1 MTQKFDVAII
11 GAGPAGLT
19 LALELERKFKVLL
32 IDKKQEPHKLIACA
46 EWVPPNMPVAAITD
60 TVAMETYYGDKIKI
74 RDFGGKIID
83 RQSWQKGMLESLT
96 ETTVNLGLPV
106 EKIDE
111 NKVITPKGMFEAEI
125 VVGADGPLSVV
136 RKSLGLT
143 VAPVMPAINVK
154 MKLVKKLDRTL
165 IHFSDN
171 IEKGYGWVF
180 PKGEFANVGI
190 GATSKIY
197 DALESYKAYLVKN
210 EIVYPEEIQ
219 RTAGLI
225 PLYGFSPIASNNC
238 VMVGDAAG
246 LTDPL
251 TGAGIFQAW
260 DSAKILA
267 GVLSEGKTLSEYFKK
282 IKIAYGSFLARRMT
296 KRKILEDNWG
306 NLEKAVEESWVSF
319 GK

>member
-1 MTQKFDVAII
+1 MTQKYDVAII

-19 LALELERKFKVLL
+19 LALELEHRFKVLL
-32 IDKKQEPHKLIACA
+32 IDKKREPHKLIACA
-46 EWVPPNMPVAAITD
+46 EWVPPNMPVAAVTD
-60 TVAMETYYGDKIKI
+60 TVAMDTFYAGKTKI

-83 RQSWQKGMLESLT
+83 RESWQKGMLESLT
-96 ETTVNLGLPV
+96 KATVCLGLVV
-106 EKIDE
+106 EKNVE
-111 NKVITPKGMFEAEI
+111 NKVITPKETFEADVI
-125 VVGADGPLSVV
+125 VGADGPLSVI
-136 RKSLGLT
+136 RKSFGLS

-154 MKLVKKLDRTL
+154 MKLVKKIDRTL
-165 IHFSDN
+165 IHFSDS

-180 PKGEFANVGI
+180 PKGEMANVGI
-190 GATSKIY
+190 GATCKIY
-197 DALESYKAYLVKN
+197 DALKSYKTFLVEN
-210 EIVYPEEIQ
+210 GIVYPEEIQ

-225 PLYGFSPIASNNC
+225 PLYGFSPVASDNC
-238 VMVGDAAG
+238 AMIGDAAG

-260 DSAKILA
+260 DSAITLA
-267 GVLSEGKTLSEYFKK
+267 GVLSEGKTLSEYFKR
-282 IKIAYGSFLARRMT
+282 IKIAYGSFLTRRMT

>member
-1 MTQKFDVAII
+1 MTQKYDVAII

-19 LALELERKFKVLL
+19 LALELERRFKVLL
-32 IDKKQEPHKLIACA
+32 IDKKRDPHKLIACA
-46 EWVPPNMPVAAITD
+46 EWVPPNMPVAAVTD
-60 TVAMETYYGDKIKI
+60 TVAMDTFYAGKTKI

-83 RQSWQKGMLESLT
+83 RESWQKGMLESLT
-96 ETTVNLGLPV
+96 KATVCLGLPV
-106 EKIDE
+106 EKIVE
-111 NKVITPKGMFEAEI
+111 NKVITPKETFEAEI

-136 RKSLGLT
+136 RKSFGLP

-154 MKLVKKLDRTL
+154 MKLVKNLDKTL
-165 IHFSDN
+165 INFSDN

-197 DALESYKAYLVKN
+197 DALKSYKTFLVEN
-210 EIVYPEEIQ
+210 GIVYLEEIQ

-225 PLYGFSPIASNNC
+225 PLYGFSPVASDNC

-260 DSAKILA
+260 DSANILA
-267 GVLSEGKTLSEYFKK
+267 AVLSEEKTLSEYFKR
-282 IKIAYGSFLARRMT
+282 IKIAYGSFLTRRMI

-306 NLEKAVEESWVSF
+306 DLEKAVEESWVSF

>member
-1 MTQKFDVAII
+1 MTQKFDIAIV

-19 LALELERKFKVLL
+19 LALELEQKFKVLL
-32 IDKKQEPHKLIACA
+32 IDKKREPHKLIACA
-46 EWVPPNMPVAAITD
+46 EWVPPNMPVAAVTE
-60 TVAMETYYGDKIKI
+60 TVAMDTFYGNKTKI

-83 RQSWQKGMLESLT
+83 RESWQKGMLESLT

-106 EKIDE
+106 TNVE
-111 NKVITPKGMFEAEI
+111 NARIVTPKGSFEADI

-136 RKSLGLT
+136 RKSQGL
-143 VAPVMPAINVK
+143 AISPVMPAINVK
-154 MKLVKKLDRTL
+154 MKLINKLDRTL
-165 IHFSDN
+165 IHFSDT

-180 PKGEFANVGI
+180 PKSDIANVGV
-190 GATSKIY
+190 GATSKIS
-197 DALESYKAYLVKN
+197 DALEQYKTFLVQN
-210 EIVYPEEIQ
+210 GIVYPEEIQ

-225 PLYGFSPIASNNC
+225 PLYGFSPIVSEKC

-267 GVLSEGKTLSEYFKK
+267 GILSDGKPLSEYFRK
-282 IKIAYGSFLARRMT
+282 IKIAYGSFLARRMI
-296 KRKILEDNWG
+296 KRKILEDSWG

>member
-1 MTQKFDVAII
+1 MTPKYDVVII

-19 LALELERKFKVLL
+19 LALELEHRFKVLL
-32 IDKKQEPHKLIACA
+32 IDKKREPHKLIACA
-46 EWVPPNMPVAAITD
+46 EWVPPNMPVAAVTD
-60 TVAMETYYGDKIKI
+60 TVAMDTFYAGKTKI

-83 RQSWQKGMLESLT
+83 RESWQKGMLESLT
-96 ETTVNLGLPV
+96 KATVCLGLPV
-106 EKIDE
+106 EKNVE
-111 NKVITPKGMFEAEI
+111 NKVITPKETFEADVI
-125 VVGADGPLSVV
+125 VGADGPLSVI
-136 RKSLGLT
+136 RKSFGLS

-154 MKLVKKLDRTL
+154 MKLVKKMDRTL

-180 PKGEFANVGI
+180 PKGELANVGI
-190 GATSKIY
+190 GATSKIS
-197 DALESYKAYLVKN
+197 DALESYKTFLVEN
-210 EIVYPEEIQ
+210 GIVYPGEIQ

-225 PLYGFSPIASNNC
+225 PLYGFSPVASDNC
-238 VMVGDAAG
+238 VMIGDAAG

-260 DSAKILA
+260 DSANILA
-267 GVLSEGKTLSEYFKK
+267 GVLSEGKTLSEYFKR
-282 IKIAYGSFLARRMT
+282 IKIAYGSFLTRRMT